1 MRLVEFDG
9 HKFADDVAAAVK
21 AMKHGQ
27 QRVLRYT
34 GISTATLCRIVNQ
47 GHAVKD
53 ISTILSLCAFL
64 RLSVKDYILV

>member
-27 QRVLRYT
+27 HRVLRYT
-34 GISTATLCRIVNQ
+34 GISHSDSMQDCKSRAR
-47 GHAVKD
+47 
-53 ISTILSLCAFL
+53 S
-64 RLSVKDYILV
+64 